1 MSEVSSQEKGSTNQ
15 GSQDETEDKKLVWKV
30 DLNLLPI
37 LTLLYLLSYLD
48 RTSIGNAKYTS
59 YRPDR
64 SQDVHMAPDDYNT
77 ALAIFFVAYVAHEIP
92 ANVCNLRLF
101 SFQSLKRFNPRVWLP
116 SLTLVWSIV
125 TIFQAFVTNRAG
137 LFVIRYLLGA
147 FEAGLFPG
155 AVYVFSVYYTRR
167 ERSWRV
173 SILFGGAA
181 LAGAFGGLL
190 AYVLGLMDGIG
201 GKRGWQWI
209 FIVEGLL
216 TAVVS
221 VAGYFIVPTWSHKAS
236 FLTEDERTRLLN
248 RLKADSDAGEKERFR
263 RRYVLQAFADHLVW
277 AYALLFHGFSFAQY
291 SLSLFMPTLIANMGY
306 QSWKA
311 QLMTIPP
318 NAAACILLWLT
329 VWLSSRIN
337 MKAPFIIGSAVIARP
352 IAQHLPFDAGYIIL
366 LTTKTAGAQ
375 YTGVHFA
382 AIGIFTG
389 NGLLLSWPSENV
401 SGQTKRA
408 VALAIQ
414 IAIGDLGAVSG
425 VLVYRPSLSSNNYR
439 TPHIIAIGYLIFGMF
454 WAAYL
459 WFWMGRA
466 NVERKRRLQ
475 NLDQIER
482 ERCRQ
487 VEMRQEQGDRNI
499 YYRFVL

>member
-15 GSQDETEDKKLVWKV
+15 GSQDETEDKKLVRKV

-48 RTSIGNAKYTS
+48 RTSIGNAKIIGLV
-59 YRPDR
+59 
-64 SQDVHMAPDDYNT
+64 QDVHMAPDDYNT

-92 ANVCNLRLF
+92 ANII
-101 SFQSLKRFNPRVWLP
+101 LKRFNPRVWLP

-236 FLTEDERTRLLN
+236 FLTEYERTRLLN

-337 MKAPFIIGSAVIARP
+337 MKAPFIIGSAIIAVI
-352 IAQHLPFDAGYIIL
+352 GYIIL

-382 AIGIFTG
+382 TIGIFTG

-414 IAIGDLGAVSG
+414 IAISDLGAVSG